1 VKDWYA
7 GVPLESA
14 TGKSLAVLDE
24 EFRAALL
31 QVDLPELAL
40 GVAKARFERPAV
52 FGRRCPHQVDA
63 VASKAS
69 AALGDQDPSKAREL
83 YREVLAM
90 DPSHFGARVGLGTCA
105 LREGDVEGARNSYDE
120 VLSGVLAGETL
131 SALERAWLEER
142 LGDLALG
149 DGKSQQAGAHYDRAA
164 KGLVDQDALRTL
176 EVKQIAA
183 AQSDSS
189 AVARRAISELLIGEP
204 AFGADW
210 STAAPELGRWSER
223 DPKSGLADYL
233 LGKNLF
239 ARGRWQ
245 QAAERLDAA
254 LQTGLAT
261 PLVRAEA
268 IHTRLEVACALGQRQ
283 VVSQA
288 GELYAKAPGVSQ
300 GRRLSAARLVERC
313 LKYAAA
319 NEAPTPNGDTEVPA
333 R

>member
-1 VKDWYA
+1 MQSNITQERVPIHGDA
-7 GVPLESA
+7 GHWLHVSQSPRHVRVFFGGELIASSKRAKLVREA
-14 TGKSLAVLDE
+14 EVLPAYYFPKEDV
-24 EFRAALL
+24 R
-31 QVDLPELAL
+31 VDL
-40 GVAKARFERPAV
+40 FT
-52 FGRRCPHQVDA
+52 
-63 VASKAS
+63 AS
-69 AALGDQDPSKAREL
+69 A
-83 YREVLAM
+83 
-90 DPSHFGARVGLGTCA
+90 
-105 LREGDVEGARNSYDE
+105 
-120 VLSGVLAGETL
+120 
-131 SALERAWLEER
+131 
-142 LGDLALG
+142 
-149 DGKSQQAGAHYDRAA
+149 QQADCPIKGAASYWSIGVGAKLAENAA
-164 KGLVDQDALRTL
+164 WSYVNPLP
-176 EVKQIAA
+176 AA
-183 AQSDSS
+183 SAIKDHFAFDWPKMDS
-189 AVARRAISELLIGEP
+189 
-204 AFGADW
+204 
-210 STAAPELGRWSER
+210 
-223 DPKSGLADYL
+223 
-233 LGKNLF
+233 KNLF